1 MSAIFSSLAPVFIL
15 IMLGY
20 ILRNAF
26 RLKQTFWEKLEW
38 LVYFLLFPSLIVHH
52 LSQFSLIGAVLG
64 SFSLALLLSTF
75 VVSGLLLLAKRFM
88 NIGGPAFTS
97 VFMGST
103 RFNTYIGIAAAGSLY
118 GETGLIIA
126 SVAIAVLVPQ
136 VNILSIFVLT
146 KFARQS
152 KQKTSWYN
160 QLVLI
165 ASNPLIL
172 ASGIGILLGLT
183 STSLPPVIDRV
194 IADLGSASI
203 PLGLMA
209 VGAGLEVKTIYS
221 SKNSLAWTAIYKLVA
236 MPLVTAVVC
245 HLMNVDGLYAKIA
258 LLFAS
263 LPSASTAYILSRQLG
278 GDSSLMATII
288 TATTLLAAA
297 TMPIVLL
304 IL

>member
-1 MSAIFSSLAPVFIL
+1 MSAILGSLAPVFIL

-20 ILRNAF
+20 VIRNAF
-26 RLKQTFWEKLEW
+26 RLKQPFWEKLEW

-52 LSQFSLIGAVLG
+52 LSQVSLIGTEFPN
-64 SFSLALLLSTF
+64 FSLALLLSTF
-75 VVSGLLLLAKRFM
+75 LVSGLLLLAQRFM
-88 NIGGPAFTS
+88 NVGGAAFTS
-97 VFMGST
+97 IFMGST

-136 VNILSIFVLT
+136 VNILSILVLT
-146 KFARQS
+146 KFTPKSR
-152 KQKTSWYN
+152 QKTHWYN
-160 QLVLI
+160 ELVLI
-165 ASNPLIL
+165 VSNPLIL
-172 ASGIGILLGLT
+172 ASGVGIILGIT
-183 STSLPPVIDRV
+183 STPLPPVIGRV
-194 IADLGSASI
+194 IADLAAASI

-209 VGAGLEVKTIYS
+209 VGAGLQFKTIYT
-221 SKNSLAWTAIYKLVA
+221 SKKSLAWAAIFKLLA

-245 HLMNVDGLYAKIA
+245 HIMNVDGLYAKIA

-278 GDSSLMATII
+278 GDAPLMAAII

-297 TMPIVLL
+297 TMPV
-304 IL
+304 ILVIL

>member
-52 LSQFSLIGAVLG
+52 LSQFSLIGAELG

-146 KFARQS
+146 KFVIIIFCSLSLNEAS
-152 KQKTSWYN
+152 SS
-160 QLVLI
+160 LI
-165 ASNPLIL
+165 ASIFPSIY
-172 ASGIGILLGLT
+172 
-183 STSLPPVIDRV
+183 LP
-194 IADLGSASI
+194 AEI
-203 PLGLMA
+203 PLY
-209 VGAGLEVKTIYS
+209 V
-221 SKNSLAWTAIYKLVA
+221 
-236 MPLVTAVVC
+236 
-245 HLMNVDGLYAKIA
+245 NV
-258 LLFAS
+258 S
-263 LPSASTAYILSRQLG
+263 
-278 GDSSLMATII
+278 II
-288 TATTLLAAA
+288 D
-297 TMPIVLL
+297 
-304 IL
+304 